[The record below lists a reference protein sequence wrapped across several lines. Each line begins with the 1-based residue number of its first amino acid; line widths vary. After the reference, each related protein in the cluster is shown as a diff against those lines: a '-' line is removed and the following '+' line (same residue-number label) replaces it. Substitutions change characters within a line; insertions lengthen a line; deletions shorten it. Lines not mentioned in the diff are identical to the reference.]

1 MYMQPGYQVQPGYHA
16 HPVHTQR
23 PLAAGI
29 SVTHQ
34 GVPLQPVQPLNHVQQ
49 TISVV
54 SGVMPVQVR

>member
-16 HPVHTQR
+16 HPVHTQQ

-34 GVPLQPVQPLNHVQQ
+34 GVPLQQVQPLNHVQQ